1 MNLNQDHPS
10 KKCFFWSNPY
20 KIEIMITSLIEMQGL
35 LNFGYMTTS
44 TIQFESHFVGDVI
57 DINYDLIIFFFQNI
71 FILRRP
77 GEAIFA
83 DITKIVTSFIKKI
96 FIDWRKIKRI
106 ISFVSKCNLYMYFL
120 ILKNLLISGEKK
132 LMSEELRGCVTWF
145 IYFWSFLGKV

>member
-1 MNLNQDHPS
+1 
-10 KKCFFWSNPY
+10 
-20 KIEIMITSLIEMQGL
+20 MITSLIEMQGL

-96 FIDWRKIKRI
+96 FID
-106 ISFVSKCNLYMYFL
+106 
-120 ILKNLLISGEKK
+120 
-132 LMSEELRGCVTWF
+132 
-145 IYFWSFLGKV
+145 